1 MTKGVVVMEDIPVGL
16 KDLQNGGL
24 GDEDREQTFKIIK
37 AFKQMMKPNPRN
49 EVILNGFL
57 KRFPRWAQK
66 MRSAGLVTAKD
77 WWSVLE
83 AEKTVHSTPARPNAS
98 PGGVTLSGSPNPQQM
113 ADTKVLQATVTEQGA
128 EIAKLKA
135 LVQSLLQKK
144 QREIVPDLLNVLN
157 F

>member
-1 MTKGVVVMEDIPVGL
+1 
-16 KDLQNGGL
+16 
-24 GDEDREQTFKIIK
+24 
-37 AFKQMMKPNPRN
+37 
-49 EVILNGFL
+49 
-57 KRFPRWAQK
+57 
-66 MRSAGLVTAKD
+66 
-77 WWSVLE
+77 
-83 AEKTVHSTPARPNAS
+83 
-98 PGGVTLSGSPNPQQM
+98 M